1 VNVVAIVAALPLLA
15 PGVYLLFVAETAVVG
30 IPLLVGGVLVSQLVS
45 YTPRG
50 ILKTS
55 LYYYTTEG
63 ERPGGFD
70 DVFAQLAETDR
81 ARHLWGRRPAGSTDT
96 DGRDSSPPR
105 YPEPSVVCI
114 FAPHR

>member
-1 VNVVAIVAALPLLA
+1 MNVVAIVAALPLLA

-55 LYYYTTEG
+55 LYYYATEG

-81 ARHLWGRRPAGSTDT
+81 AST
-96 DGRDSSPPR
+96 
-105 YPEPSVVCI
+105 SVGPTTGG
-114 FAPHR
+114 FN